1 MGLLLNV
8 NVRTWPDTR
17 ICVDFGTALSKA
29 TLFIGNAADGRPD
42 IAPLP
47 IGAASGAEHAL
58 LTPSAMFVDNDRILF
73 GPAAIARAR
82 TASHAKRSPILSFK
96 LILSATDIAA
106 SLNYKLNPSLDPTG
120 TLSYRDALTLYI
132 AYIDQLI
139 RQAVASEPTL
149 PAGAIGAPRRI
160 TSPLWRIG
168 DGAIDAISSLFSQA
182 MAVSENLGAQLLHG
196 PDLQNARAA
205 LARAAECGRS
215 PLFEGL
221 VLEAHAAAAAYA
233 SFVRAP
239 ARFVLVV
246 DMGAGTTDIAGFEM
260 DTDATGQRAHDIEG
274 TQRCSTL
281 AGDELDYILI
291 DRFAQSGGKLK
302 PDAANDLWRGLRLST
317 ADLKRDLFTRGKA
330 SFKDEK
336 RKYAVSRDKLLSD
349 TSFRAYCKALSTA
362 LADSIAPIA
371 AKAKARG
378 ATSITILL
386 AGGGANLPFLAEL
399 VKLAGAKYARG
410 LKLVVEPFGAKWS
423 LPHQHHPFAGA
434 LPQLAIAM
442 GGAVAPVL
450 EPAGIAE
457 AAA

>member
-1 MGLLLNV
+1 MKASGGYQ
-8 NVRTWPDTR
+8 PGMR

-29 TLFIGNAADGRPD
+29 TMLIGYADDGSPD

-47 IGAASGAEHAL
+47 IGAACGADHPL
-58 LTPSAMFVDNDRILF
+58 LTPSAMFVDSDHILF
-73 GPAAIARAR
+73 GPAAITRAR
-82 TASHAKRSPILSFK
+82 DTVKASRNPILSFK
-96 LILSATDIAA
+96 LILSAADIAA

-120 TLSYRDALTLYI
+120 TLTYRDALTLYI

-139 RQAVASEPTL
+139 RKAVAAEPTL
-149 PAGAIGAPRRI
+149 PPGALAAPRRI

-168 DGAIDAISSLFSQA
+168 DGAIEAINTLFSQA
-182 MAVSENLGAQLLHG
+182 MAVSENLGAQLLTG
-196 PDLQNARAA
+196 PSLQTARAA

-260 DTDATGQRAHDIEG
+260 DADGNGPRAFDIEG

-291 DRFAQSGGKLK
+291 DRFAQSRGKMK
-302 PDAANDLWRGLRLST
+302 PDAASDLWRGLRLST
-317 ADLKRDLFTRGKA
+317 ADLKRELFERGRA

-349 TSFRAYCKALSTA
+349 ASFRAYCKALSNA
-362 LADSIAPIA
+362 LAESIAPTA
-371 AKAKARG
+371 AKARARG
-378 ATSITILL
+378 ANSITILL
-386 AGGGANLPFLAEL
+386 AGGGANLPFLADL
-399 VKLAGAKYARG
+399 VKLAGAKHARG

-450 EPAGIAE
+450 ESANMAE